1 MFLREELVEKYQD
14 ENKNNKKR
22 RKENIKIEEFETRGL
37 EEEEIKRLE
46 EYD

>member
-37 EEEEIKRLE
+37 EEDKIKRLE